1 MAFQLRIHVRK
12 AGDKWSLR
20 SICTHQSE
28 VKRMNHW
35 TAQNLTTESLSLHV
49 AHITVARFFFSNLNM
64 QQCVGDRYWSSL
76 FYAVILDW
84 ILGARKGTNAPITDR
99 YLVFCTL
106 NRQQDKYIVI
116 DKDKR
121 SYIYIYIS
129 GLLHIVITT
138 GISCFDE
145 CLK

>member
-1 MAFQLRIHVRK
+1 
-12 AGDKWSLR
+12 
-20 SICTHQSE
+20 
-28 VKRMNHW
+28 
-35 TAQNLTTESLSLHV
+35 
-49 AHITVARFFFSNLNM
+49 M

-116 DKDKR
+116 DKDKP
-121 SYIYIYIS
+121 SYIYICTRHYQNQ
-129 GLLHIVITT
+129 LLCRVSKTLVKT
-138 GISCFDE
+138 
-145 CLK
+145 